1 MIAGGMG
8 LESRIPLRLLAPAS
22 LVLFAVVLLI
32 VIVASLGGGESGSG
46 SGGTGSS
53 QSRSGQARSER
64 PQNDRARFAS
74 RRSYVV
80 RSGDTLAQIA
90 DRTGV
95 PVDRLVS
102 LNPSVD
108 PQGLVSGQRIKLRE

>member
-1 MIAGGMG
+1 MG
-8 LESRIPLRLLAPAS
+8 LESRIPLRMLAPAS

-32 VIVASLGGGESGSG
+32 VIVASLGGGDSG
-46 SGGTGSS
+46 SGGTSTSS
-53 QSRSGQARSER
+53 SRSGQTRSER
-64 PQNDRARFAS
+64 TQSDSARFAG
-74 RRSYVV
+74 RHFYVV

-90 DRTGV
+90 ERTGI
-95 PVDRLVS
+95 PVDRLIS

>member
-1 MIAGGMG
+1 
-8 LESRIPLRLLAPAS
+8 
-22 LVLFAVVLLI
+22 
-32 VIVASLGGGESGSG
+32 
-46 SGGTGSS
+46 
-53 QSRSGQARSER
+53 
-64 PQNDRARFAS
+64 
-74 RRSYVV
+74 V

>member
-8 LESRIPLRLLAPAS
+8 IESRIPLRMLAPAS

-32 VIVASLGGGESGSG
+32 VVVASLGGGSD
-46 SGGTGSS
+46 SS
-53 QSRSGQARSER
+53 DTSTSPARSGQTRSER
-64 PQNDRARFAS
+64 TTSDRARFAS
-74 RRSYVV
+74 RRFYVV

-90 DRTGV
+90 ERTGI